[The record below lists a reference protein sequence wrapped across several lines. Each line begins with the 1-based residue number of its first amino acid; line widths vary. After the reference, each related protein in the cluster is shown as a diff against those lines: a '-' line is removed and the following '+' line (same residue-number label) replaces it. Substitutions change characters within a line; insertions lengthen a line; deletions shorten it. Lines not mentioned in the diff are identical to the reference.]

1 MRMTDSL
8 SDVLPDLVV
17 LVKRDGVI
25 LSHMGG
31 RGVATLALP
40 PEAVGRRLDTIW
52 PESIATCIRQ
62 TVRRAIAQRTTL
74 DTFFTAADV
83 RYELRTT
90 AQGPGRALCV
100 IRAAGTGSTTDE
112 AAGPDELTQSRFDR
126 RGFLNRFHDT
136 LSEAVIQE
144 KPAAL
149 ALIHLDGIADI
160 ERAFDAKISEQ
171 VLSSAILRLPHEVS
185 RPQKN
190 DNELG
195 EYLGQLSADILA
207 LVMASADRDAIETC
221 VSRVCASLGEPVPI
235 GDATFQLTPYAG
247 VSILGQDG
255 SSPRSLLDKARSA
268 CAEARRSNSSRVFFF
283 SDTLKLRSLQR
294 LDIAREMRDAIANR
308 EIALRYSGRHELA
321 SGRLVAHVGYLK
333 WTHPLRGEL
342 TPGEFLGVAETTG
355 LAPALSR
362 ALLAGLRDDFTAL
375 RATLPPDVRVS
386 FGALRHHL
394 LQDDFVDDIGRFLAE
409 SGMPASRLELRIAER
424 TFASMNASICQSLGS
439 FGIQIVVDEV
449 GRGFASSLDRLAR
462 APIWGLQLDRAWTTA
477 LRTDEVALKVC
488 KAGISAAGA
497 LGLTP
502 IATGVDDAAQREA
515 LVALGCRHGSGD
527 LFGPS
532 AEFDTAIMRPASH
545 RMT

>member
-1 MRMTDSL
+1 MRMIDSL
-8 SDVLPDLVV
+8 SDALPDLVIM
-17 LVKRDGVI
+17 VKRDGVI

-31 RGVATLALP
+31 RGVAALALP
-40 PEAVGRRLDTIW
+40 RQAVGQRVDAIW
-52 PESIATCIRQ
+52 PESIAVCIKQ
-62 TVRRAIAQRTTL
+62 AVRRAIAQRATL
-74 DTFFTAADV
+74 DTSFTAAEV
-83 RYELRTT
+83 RYEMRTT
-90 AQGPGRALCV
+90 AQGPDRALCV

-112 AAGPDELTQSRFDR
+112 AAGPDDLSQSQFDR
-126 RGFLNRFHDT
+126 RGFLRRFHDT

-144 KPAAL
+144 RPAAL

-185 RPQKN
+185 RQKN

-207 LVMASADRDAIETC
+207 LVMASANRDAIETC

-235 GDATFQLTPYAG
+235 GDASFQLTPYAG

-255 SSPRSLLDKARSA
+255 SSPRSLLEKARSA
-268 CAEARRSNSSRVFFF
+268 CAEARRSNSSQIFFF
-283 SDTLKLRSLQR
+283 SDSLKLRSLQR

-308 EIALRYSGRHELA
+308 DIRLRYSGRHELA
-321 SGRLVAHVGYLK
+321 SGCLVAHVGYLR
-333 WTHPLRGEL
+333 WTHRLRGEL

-355 LAPALSR
+355 LASALSR
-362 ALLAGLRDDFTAL
+362 TLLAGLREDFAAMG
-375 RATLPPDVRVS
+375 ATLPPEVRLS

-394 LQDDFVDDIGRFLAE
+394 LQDDFIDDIGRFLAE
-409 SGMPASRLELRIAER
+409 GGMPAARLELRIAER
-424 TFASMNASICQSLGS
+424 TFAAMNASICQSLGKL
-439 FGIQIVVDEV
+439 GVQIVVDEV

-477 LRTDEVALKVC
+477 LRADDVALKVC
-488 KAGISAAGA
+488 KAGISAAMA

-502 IATGVDDAAQREA
+502 IATGVDDAAQRDA

-527 LFGPS
+527 LFGRS
-532 AEFDTAIMRPASH
+532 AAFDTVIMRPASQ

>member
-8 SDVLPDLVV
+8 CDVLPDLVV
-17 LVKRDGVI
+17 MVKRDGVL

-31 RGVATLALP
+31 RGVAALALP
-40 PEAVGRRLDTIW
+40 PDAAGRHLDVIW
-52 PESIATCIRQ
+52 PEPIAACIKQ
-62 TVRRAIAQRTTL
+62 AVRRAIAQRVPL
-74 DTFFTAADV
+74 DTSFTAADV
-83 RYELRTT
+83 RYEMRTT
-90 AQGPGRALCV
+90 AQGPNRALCV
-100 IRAAGTGSTTDE
+100 IRAAGAGGAAEDP
-112 AAGPDELTQSRFDR
+112 AGPGELSQSQFDR
-126 RGFLNRFHDT
+126 RGFLRRFHDT

-144 KPAAL
+144 RPAAL

-171 VLSSAILRLPHEVS
+171 VLSSAILRLPHETA
-185 RPQKN
+185 RPKHGN
-190 DNELG
+190 GMG

-207 LVMASADRDAIETC
+207 LVMASADRDAIESC
-221 VSRVCASLGEPVPI
+221 VSRVCASLGEPVPV
-235 GDATFQLTPYAG
+235 GDAMFQLTPYAG

-255 SSPRSLLDKARSA
+255 SSSRGLLDKARSA
-268 CAEARRSNSSRVFFF
+268 CAEARRSDSTRIFFF

-308 EIALRYSGRHELA
+308 EIVLRYSGRHELA
-321 SGRLVAHVGYLK
+321 SGRLLAHIGYLK

-342 TPGEFLGVAETTG
+342 APGEFLGVAETTG
-355 LAPALSR
+355 LASALSR
-362 ALLAGLRDDFTAL
+362 ALLAGLRDDFTAM
-375 RATLPPDVRVS
+375 RATLPPDVRLS

-424 TFASMNASICQSLGS
+424 TFATMNASICQSLGRL
-439 FGIQIVVDEV
+439 GVQIVVDEV

-477 LRTDEVALKVC
+477 LRADEVAMKVC
-488 KAGISAAGA
+488 RAAIGAATA
-497 LGLTP
+497 LGLSP
-502 IATGVDDAAQREA
+502 IATGVDNAAQRDA
-515 LVALGCRHGSGD
+515 LLALGCQHGSGD

-532 AEFDTAIMRPASH
+532 AEFDTVIMRPASQG
-545 RMT
+545 TT

>member
-1 MRMTDSL
+1 MRMIDSL

-17 LVKRDGVI
+17 MVKRDGVI

-40 PEAVGRRLDTIW
+40 PQAVGQRLDAIW
-52 PESIATCIRQ
+52 PQSVATCIKQ
-62 TVRRAIAQRTTL
+62 AVRRAIAQRTTL

-90 AQGPGRALCV
+90 AQGPDRGLCV
-100 IRAAGTGSTTDE
+100 IRAAGSTTDE
-112 AAGPDELTQSRFDR
+112 AAGPDDFMQSRFDR
-126 RGFLNRFHDT
+126 RGFMRRFHDT

-235 GDATFQLTPYAG
+235 GDATFQLTPYTG

-255 SSPRSLLDKARSA
+255 SSSRSLLDKARSA

-375 RATLPPDVRVS
+375 RATLPSDVRVS

-394 LQDDFVDDIGRFLAE
+394 LQDDFVDDIGRFLAD

-424 TFASMNASICQSLGS
+424 TFASMNASICQSLGRL
-439 FGIQIVVDEV
+439 GIQIVIDEV

-477 LRTDEVALKVC
+477 LRSDEVALKVC

>member
-1 MRMTDSL
+1 MRMIDSL

-17 LVKRDGVI
+17 MVKRDGVI

-40 PEAVGRRLDTIW
+40 PQAVGQRLDAIW
-52 PESIATCIRQ
+52 PQSVATCIKQ
-62 TVRRAIAQRTTL
+62 AVRRAIAQRTTL

-90 AQGPGRALCV
+90 AQGPDRGLCV
-100 IRAAGTGSTTDE
+100 IRAAGSTTDE
-112 AAGPDELTQSRFDR
+112 AAGPDDFMQSRFDR
-126 RGFLNRFHDT
+126 RGFMRRFHDT

-171 VLSSAILRLPHEVS
+171 VLSSAILRLPHDVS

-235 GDATFQLTPYAG
+235 GDATFQLTPYTG

-255 SSPRSLLDKARSA
+255 SSSRSLLDKARSA

-375 RATLPPDVRVS
+375 RATLPPDVRLS

-394 LQDDFVDDIGRFLAE
+394 LQDDFVDDIGRFLAD

-424 TFASMNASICQSLGS
+424 TFASMNASICQSLGRL
-439 FGIQIVVDEV
+439 GIQIVVDEV

-477 LRTDEVALKVC
+477 LRSDEVALKVC

>member
-1 MRMTDSL
+1 MR
-8 SDVLPDLVV
+8 
-17 LVKRDGVI
+17 
-25 LSHMGG
+25 
-31 RGVATLALP
+31 
-40 PEAVGRRLDTIW
+40 
-52 PESIATCIRQ
+52 
-62 TVRRAIAQRTTL
+62 
-74 DTFFTAADV
+74 
-83 RYELRTT
+83 
-90 AQGPGRALCV
+90 
-100 IRAAGTGSTTDE
+100 
-112 AAGPDELTQSRFDR
+112 
-126 RGFLNRFHDT
+126 RFHDT

-235 GDATFQLTPYAG
+235 GDATFQLTPYTG

-255 SSPRSLLDKARSA
+255 SSSRSLLDKARSA

-394 LQDDFVDDIGRFLAE
+394 LQDDFVDDIGRFLAD

-424 TFASMNASICQSLGS
+424 TFASMNASICQSLGRL
-439 FGIQIVVDEV
+439 GIQIVVDEV

-477 LRTDEVALKVC
+477 LRSDEVALKVC

>member
-1 MRMTDSL
+1 MRMIDSL

-17 LVKRDGVI
+17 MVKRDGVI

-40 PEAVGRRLDTIW
+40 PQAVGQRLDAIW
-52 PESIATCIRQ
+52 PQSVATCIKQ
-62 TVRRAIAQRTTL
+62 AVRRAIAQRTTL

-90 AQGPGRALCV
+90 AQGPDRGLCV
-100 IRAAGTGSTTDE
+100 IRAAGSTTDE
-112 AAGPDELTQSRFDR
+112 AAGPDDFMQSRFDR
-126 RGFLNRFHDT
+126 RGFMRRFHDT

-171 VLSSAILRLPHEVS
+171 VLSSAILRLPHDVS

-235 GDATFQLTPYAG
+235 GDATFQLTPYTG

-255 SSPRSLLDKARSA
+255 SSSRSLLDKARSA

-375 RATLPPDVRVS
+375 RATLPSDVRVS

-394 LQDDFVDDIGRFLAE
+394 LQDDFVDDIGRFLAD

-424 TFASMNASICQSLGS
+424 TFASMNASICQSLGRL
-439 FGIQIVVDEV
+439 GIQIVVDEV

>member
-1 MRMTDSL
+1 MRMIDSL

-17 LVKRDGVI
+17 MVKRDGVI

-40 PEAVGRRLDTIW
+40 PQAVGQRLDAIW
-52 PESIATCIRQ
+52 PQSVATCIKQ
-62 TVRRAIAQRTTL
+62 AVRRAIAQRTTL

-90 AQGPGRALCV
+90 AQGPDRGLCV
-100 IRAAGTGSTTDE
+100 IRAAGSTTDE
-112 AAGPDELTQSRFDR
+112 AAGPDDFMQSRFDR
-126 RGFLNRFHDT
+126 RGFMRRFHDT

-171 VLSSAILRLPHEVS
+171 VLSSAILRLPHDVS

-235 GDATFQLTPYAG
+235 GDATFQLTPYTG

-255 SSPRSLLDKARSA
+255 SSSRSLLDKARSA

-375 RATLPPDVRVS
+375 RATLPSDVRVS

-394 LQDDFVDDIGRFLAE
+394 LQDDFVDDIGRFLAD

-424 TFASMNASICQSLGS
+424 TFASMNASICQSLGRL
-439 FGIQIVVDEV
+439 GIQIVVDEV

-477 LRTDEVALKVC
+477 LRSDEVALKVC

>member
-1 MRMTDSL
+1 MRMIDSL
-8 SDVLPDLVV
+8 CDALPDLVIM
-17 LVKRDGVI
+17 LRRDGVI

-31 RGVATLALP
+31 RGVAALAPP
-40 PEAVGRRLDTIW
+40 PEAAGQRLDAIW
-52 PESIATCIRQ
+52 PESITTCVKQ
-62 TVRRAIAQRTTL
+62 AVRRAIAQRATL
-74 DTFFTAADV
+74 DTTFTAADV
-83 RYELRTT
+83 RYEMRTT
-90 AQGPGRALCV
+90 AQGPDRALCL
-100 IRAAGTGSTTDE
+100 IRAAGTGGATDE
-112 AAGPDELTQSRFDR
+112 AAGGDELSRSQFDR
-126 RGFLNRFHDT
+126 RGFLRRFHDT

-144 KPAAL
+144 RAAAL

-185 RPQKN
+185 RKRS
-190 DNELG
+190 DNALG

-207 LVMASADRDAIETC
+207 LVMASADRNAIETC

-247 VSILGQDG
+247 ISILGQDG
-255 SSPRSLLDKARSA
+255 SSPRGLLDKARSA
-268 CAEARRSNSSRVFFF
+268 CAEARRSNSSQIFFF
-283 SDTLKLRSLQR
+283 SDSLRLRSLQR
-294 LDIAREMRDAIANR
+294 LDIAREMREAIANR
-308 EIALRYSGRHELA
+308 DIRLRYSGRHEFA
-321 SGRLVAHVGYLK
+321 SGHLVAQVGYLK

-355 LAPALSR
+355 LASALSR
-362 ALLAGLRDDFTAL
+362 ALLAGLRDDFAAMG
-375 RATLPPDVRVS
+375 ATLPPDVRLS

-409 SGMPASRLELRIAER
+409 GGMPASRLELRIAER
-424 TFASMNASICQSLGS
+424 TFASMNASICQSLGKL
-439 FGIQIVVDEV
+439 GVQIVVDEV

-477 LRTDEVALKVC
+477 LRADEVALKVC
-488 KAGISAAGA
+488 KAGISAAVA

-502 IATGVDDAAQREA
+502 IATGVDDAAQRDA

-527 LFGPS
+527 LFGRSP
-532 AEFDTAIMRPASH
+532 EFDTVIMRPASQG
-545 RMT
+545 MT

>member
-1 MRMTDSL
+1 
-8 SDVLPDLVV
+8 
-17 LVKRDGVI
+17 
-25 LSHMGG
+25 
-31 RGVATLALP
+31 
-40 PEAVGRRLDTIW
+40 
-52 PESIATCIRQ
+52 
-62 TVRRAIAQRTTL
+62 
-74 DTFFTAADV
+74 
-83 RYELRTT
+83 
-90 AQGPGRALCV
+90 
-100 IRAAGTGSTTDE
+100 
-112 AAGPDELTQSRFDR
+112 
-126 RGFLNRFHDT
+126 
-136 LSEAVIQE
+136 
-144 KPAAL
+144 
-149 ALIHLDGIADI
+149 
-160 ERAFDAKISEQ
+160 
-171 VLSSAILRLPHEVS
+171 
-185 RPQKN
+185 
-190 DNELG
+190 
-195 EYLGQLSADILA
+195 
-207 LVMASADRDAIETC
+207 
-221 VSRVCASLGEPVPI
+221 LGEPVPI
-235 GDATFQLTPYAG
+235 GDATFQLTPYTG

-255 SSPRSLLDKARSA
+255 SSSRSLLDKARSA

-375 RATLPPDVRVS
+375 RATLPSDVRVS

-394 LQDDFVDDIGRFLAE
+394 LQDDFVDDIGRFLAD

-424 TFASMNASICQSLGS
+424 TFASMNASICQSLGRL
-439 FGIQIVVDEV
+439 GIQIVVDEV

-477 LRTDEVALKVC
+477 LRSDEVALKVC

>member
-1 MRMTDSL
+1 
-8 SDVLPDLVV
+8 
-17 LVKRDGVI
+17 
-25 LSHMGG
+25 
-31 RGVATLALP
+31 
-40 PEAVGRRLDTIW
+40 VGQRLDAIW
-52 PESIATCIRQ
+52 PQSIAACIKQ
-62 TVRRAIAQRTTL
+62 AVRRAIAQRATL
-74 DTFFTAADV
+74 DISFTAADV
-83 RYELRTT
+83 RHEMRTT
-90 AQGPGRALCV
+90 AQGPDRALCV
-100 IRAAGTGSTTDE
+100 IRTAGTGSATDE
-112 AAGPDELTQSRFDR
+112 AAGPDDLSQSQFDR
-126 RGFLNRFHDT
+126 RGFMRRFHDT

-160 ERAFDAKISEQ
+160 ERAFDAKVSEQ

-185 RPQKN
+185 RPKKN
-190 DNELG
+190 DSELG
-195 EYLGQLSADILA
+195 EYLGQLSTDILA
-207 LVMASADRDAIETC
+207 LVMASADRDAIESC

-255 SSPRSLLDKARSA
+255 SSPRSLLDKARAA

-308 EIALRYSGRHELA
+308 EIGLRYSGRHELA

-362 ALLAGLRDDFTAL
+362 ALLAGLRDDFRAL
-375 RATLPPDVRVS
+375 HGSLAPDVRLS

-394 LQDDFVDDIGRFLAE
+394 LQDDFVDDIERFLAE
-409 SGMPASRLELRIAER
+409 SGMPASRLELRVAER
-424 TFASMNASICQSLGS
+424 TFASMNASICQSLGRL
-439 FGIQIVVDEV
+439 GVQIVIDEV

-462 APIWGLQLDRAWTTA
+462 APIWGLQLDRVWTTA
-477 LRTDEVALKVC
+477 LRTDEIALKVC
-488 KAGISAAGA
+488 KAGISAAVA

-502 IATGVDDAAQREA
+502 IATGVDDAAQRDA

-527 LFGPS
+527 LFGRS

-545 RMT
+545 GPT